1 MLSKRVKKNKFK
13 RMCHNNSN
21 KKNDF
26 FFWKIKE
33 KIENMKT
40 KSNKERDRAFL
51 NKIKKMKRE
60 NYKVIKQLFFYK
72 KQKLL

>member
-1 MLSKRVKKNKFK
+1 
-13 RMCHNNSN
+13 
-21 KKNDF
+21 
-26 FFWKIKE
+26 
-33 KIENMKT
+33 MKT